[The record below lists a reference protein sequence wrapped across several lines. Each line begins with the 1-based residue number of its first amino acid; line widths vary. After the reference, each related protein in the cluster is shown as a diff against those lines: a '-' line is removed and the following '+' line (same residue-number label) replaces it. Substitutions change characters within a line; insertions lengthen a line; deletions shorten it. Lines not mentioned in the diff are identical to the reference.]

1 MQQQVSIGTGLVK
14 LRFLEDK
21 EFTTSAN
28 RLICKDLFTLQYDY
42 KNSCLL
48 CNTLS
53 LLYRWPKYDEFA
65 DDHDFGGDKGN
76 EDLEYHP
83 YDDNDYDNS
92 IGVRKYPWEEIGSF
106 GKDHLSTSAEVK
118 WVFLSPILG

>member
-1 MQQQVSIGTGLVK
+1 M
-14 LRFLEDK
+14 
-21 EFTTSAN
+21 
-28 RLICKDLFTLQYDY
+28 
-42 KNSCLL
+42 
-48 CNTLS
+48 LS

-65 DDHDFGGDKGN
+65 DGDDFGSDKSN

-83 YDDNDYDNS
+83 YDDNNYDNS

-118 WVFLSPILG
+118 WDFLSPIFSHHSICKINIIWKWIMYSI

>member
-28 RLICKDLFTLQYDY
+28 RLICKDLFTPQYDY
-42 KNSCLL
+42 KNSGLL

-65 DDHDFGGDKGN
+65 DDDDFGSDKSN

-118 WVFLSPILG
+118 WDFLSPILG

>member
-1 MQQQVSIGTGLVK
+1 MQDWLN
-14 LRFLEDK
+14 LAFLGDK
-21 EFTTSAN
+21 EFPTTAN
-28 RLICKDLFTLQYDY
+28 RLICKDLFTPKYY
-42 KNSCLL
+42 KNSGLL

-65 DDHDFGGDKGN
+65 DGDDFGSDKSN

-83 YDDNDYDNS
+83 YDDNNYDNS

-118 WVFLSPILG
+118 

>member
-1 MQQQVSIGTGLVK
+1 MPI
-14 LRFLEDK
+14 
-21 EFTTSAN
+21 SAN
-28 RLICKDLFTLQYDY
+28 RLICKDIYAIPSYKFY

-65 DDHDFGGDKGN
+65 DDDDFGGDKSN

-83 YDDNDYDNS
+83 YDDNSYDNS

-106 GKDHLSTSAEVK
+106 GKDHLSTSAEVRSD
-118 WVFLSPILG
+118 FMSPILGQCQRPLYL